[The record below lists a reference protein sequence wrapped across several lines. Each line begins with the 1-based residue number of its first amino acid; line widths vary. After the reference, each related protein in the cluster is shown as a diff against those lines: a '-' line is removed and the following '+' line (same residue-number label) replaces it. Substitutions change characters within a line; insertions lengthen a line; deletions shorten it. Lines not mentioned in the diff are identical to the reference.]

1 MYRVAH
7 LIYSYFQ
14 NSIHFNNIDK
24 NIYRSKEKVND

>member
-1 MYRVAH
+1 MYSVAH

-24 NIYRSKEKVND
+24 NIYRPKGKVNN